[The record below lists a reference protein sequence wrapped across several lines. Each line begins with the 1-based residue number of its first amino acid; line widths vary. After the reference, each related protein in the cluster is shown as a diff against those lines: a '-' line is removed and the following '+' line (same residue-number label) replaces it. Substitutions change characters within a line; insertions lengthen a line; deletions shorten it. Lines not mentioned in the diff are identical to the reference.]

1 MYFRLL
7 LINISNSNNP
17 TALSEHCCT
26 PESYQSSPLN
36 NNEQVKHLATGINND
51 RTWWFFLAKHIYNDF
66 PTNHEQPWKL
76 TFLFV
81 FAFVF
86 ERTVKVCNY
95 LKYHWIDTSFPR
107 LVEQS
112 DLLTLYN
119 FEANPNYLF
128 VTGLCYILKF
138 LKQLQIPKQSLLG
151 NFWIA
156 RTVNT
161 LPTLEPLIKNES
173 RNSMSFNNWSNIVV
187 VY

>member
-1 MYFRLL
+1 M
-7 LINISNSNNP
+7 NISNSNNS

-26 PESYQSSPLN
+26 PGSYQSSPPN

-51 RTWWFFLAKHIYNDF
+51 RTWGFFLAKHIYNDF
-66 PTNHEQPWKL
+66 PTNHGQPWKF

-81 FAFVF
+81 FAL
-86 ERTVKVCNY
+86 Y
-95 LKYHWIDTSFPR
+95 LSALSIISIITELILHSLSLSK
-107 LVEQS
+107 QS

-161 LPTLEPLIKNES
+161 LPTLEPLIKNEN
-173 RNSMSFNNWSNIVV
+173 RNSMSVNNWSNIVV
-187 VY
+187 VF

>member
-1 MYFRLL
+1 M
-7 LINISNSNNP
+7 NISNSNNS

-26 PESYQSSPLN
+26 PGSYQSSPPN

-66 PTNHEQPWKL
+66 PTDHEQPWKL

-86 ERTVKVCNY
+86 ERTVNY
-95 LKYHWIDTSFPR
+95 LNYHWIDTSFPQ
-107 LVEQS
+107 LVKTKWLAHSIQFWS
-112 DLLTLYN
+112 KPKLSLCDRPLLY
-119 FEANPNYLF
+119 P
-128 VTGLCYILKF
+128 K
-138 LKQLQIPKQSLLG
+138 IPKQSLLG